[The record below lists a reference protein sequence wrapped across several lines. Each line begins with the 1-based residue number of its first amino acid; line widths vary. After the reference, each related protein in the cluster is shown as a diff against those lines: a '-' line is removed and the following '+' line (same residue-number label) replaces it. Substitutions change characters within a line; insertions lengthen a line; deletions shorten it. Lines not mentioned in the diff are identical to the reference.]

1 MKIPYLKMSFRKIN
15 NSNTV
20 LSFKPNTDNNSRR
33 FFEEDQI
40 NEDIL

>member
-20 LSFKPNTDNNSRR
+20 LSFKVNKDGDSLPFS
-33 FFEEDQI
+33 EDKI